1 METPKQGTSN
11 PSGGTELRRRLT
23 TPAVTTTSCQ
33 STSRPITSA
42 TTTTS
47 SSALGASFIQ
57 DKNNE
62 ASPSRQRQ
70 GPNVS
75 RMIQNTSV
83 AGRCKTFFLFE

>member
-1 METPKQGTSN
+1 METPKQGASN
-11 PSGGTELRRRLT
+11 PSGTELRRRLT
-23 TPAVTTTSCQ
+23 TPAVTTPCQ
-33 STSRPITSA
+33 STSRPQTTT

-83 AGRCKTFFLFE
+83 AGRCKNFSTASSI